1 VGHGPGLWSVLGL
14 VDTALGRTVEGL
26 GLFNILPFIQ
36 LFSNKIQSSKFENAK
51 QQLPSIKKFQIF
63 A

>member
-1 VGHGPGLWSVLGL
+1 VGHGPGHWSVLGL